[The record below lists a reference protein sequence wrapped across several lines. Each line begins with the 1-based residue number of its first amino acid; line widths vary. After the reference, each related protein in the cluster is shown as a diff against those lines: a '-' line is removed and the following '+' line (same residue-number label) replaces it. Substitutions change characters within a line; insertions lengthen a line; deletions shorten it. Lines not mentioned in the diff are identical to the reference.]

1 MSSSE
6 RIRKI
11 RIYLRLRRNLHSFC
25 WINLLKNG
33 SLSFGFTSKTQ
44 KLVEYGTSVV
54 RSGFFGEHARIL
66 TRGTVDIKDA
76 KTPHVTFHP
85 PRIEQKSGVAHV
97 IASNGRVD
105 EWELDWFPVKKPQ
118 LLLAAYTGD
127 IAMLDIAKPQ
137 GQYEVVDVPPN
148 LHCLRMEMV
157 LYPLP
162 TKSAIRVDDPNAVA
176 NIIGRCPN
184 YIVSCPFYENPLG
197 LLGFYV
203 ATDRYTK

>member
-11 RIYLRLRRNLHSFC
+11 HIYLRLGRNLHSFC

-54 RSGFFGEHARIL
+54 RSGFFSEHAQIL

-76 KTPHVTFHP
+76 GPSHVTFHP

-118 LLLAAYTGD
+118 LLLAAYTGE
-127 IAMLDIAKPQ
+127 IAKLDIAELKDH
-137 GQYEVVDVPPN
+137 YEVVRVPPN
-148 LHCLRMEMV
+148 LRCLRMELM
-157 LYPLP
+157 LYPNQP
-162 TKSAIRVDDPNAVA
+162 TLTLRLDDPNA
-176 NIIGRCPN
+176 ITHIMGICPN
-184 YIVSCPFYENPLG
+184 YIVSCNFYENPVAELA
-197 LLGFYV
+197 FYV
-203 ATDRYTK
+203 ATER